1 VASQC
6 SQVPDTGNDMRQRLD
21 RTEAPH
27 RYEGWLRGDDAGQ
40 RVSRNR
46 AGYVV
51 ATFSGQ
57 TTGQTTGQSVS
68 VS

>member
-1 VASQC
+1 
-6 SQVPDTGNDMRQRLD
+6 MRQRLD

-27 RYEGWLRGDDAGQ
+27 RYEVLLRGDDAGQ

>member
-1 VASQC
+1 
-6 SQVPDTGNDMRQRLD
+6 MRQCLD

-40 RVSRNR
+40 RVSRNW

-57 TTGQTTGQSVS
+57 TSGQSVS